1 MIMENGLICSY
12 IRLSEE
18 DYKINKEEMSES
30 IKNQIS
36 YIENYAKNNGLVINK
51 NYIDDGY
58 SGINYNRPAFEE
70 LLEDI
75 KFDKIGTVITK
86 DFSRLGREYILQ

>member
-1 MIMENGLICSY
+1 MIQDKMVCSY

-18 DYKINKEEMSES
+18 DYKKDKEDMSAS
-30 IKNQIS
+30 IINQIS
-36 YIENYAKNNGLVINK
+36 YIENYAKSIGLVVNK

-70 LLEDI
+70 MAEDI
-75 KFDKIGTVITK
+75 KK
-86 DFSRLGREYILQ
+86 LQDTLSLNKN